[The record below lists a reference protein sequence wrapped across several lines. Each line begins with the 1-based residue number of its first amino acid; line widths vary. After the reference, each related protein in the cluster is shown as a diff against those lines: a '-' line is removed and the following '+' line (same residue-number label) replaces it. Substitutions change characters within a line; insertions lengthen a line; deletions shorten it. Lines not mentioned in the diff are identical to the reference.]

1 MNLDELMA
9 GSDHQSLTSES
20 LTGKFIRCHQLKM
33 LLGRQGFPFK
43 RNPFH
48 GDIRS
53 FSRGCNS
60 WIAYFGGCHEI
71 MATGQDP
78 LALHELSSD
87 GVLASQDHMKHHSN
101 TQISM
106 SSFFGVP
113 NITNLR
119 A

>member
-1 MNLDELMA
+1 MNLDGLMA
-9 GSDHQSLTSES
+9 GSDQSLTSES
-20 LTGKFIRCHQLKM
+20 LTGKFIRCHQLNM

-48 GDIRS
+48 GDIHS
-53 FSRGCNS
+53 FSRVCNS
-60 WIAYFGGCHEI
+60 WLDFGGCHEI

-106 SSFFGVP
+106 SMSSFFGVP

>member
-1 MNLDELMA
+1 
-9 GSDHQSLTSES
+9 
-20 LTGKFIRCHQLKM
+20 
-33 LLGRQGFPFK
+33 
-43 RNPFH
+43 
-48 GDIRS
+48 
-53 FSRGCNS
+53 
-60 WIAYFGGCHEI
+60 

-119 A
+119 AWKEG